1 MNDFELILLKNLIE
15 DKVFFN
21 KAKTILK
28 KSIFSNI
35 ANGTIYEIIEKYYNE
50 YKETPKIPEI
60 ILQVRDIPNPELKKQ
75 IAQSLNEIPKTQNI
89 NKQFLDDYTLK
100 YAKNQLFEQG
110 LIEGADFIDKKSEK
124 SKLKAKELIDESQKL
139 TLVADLGDKYSDFD
153 NRFDYY
159 QNPEKG
165 FKYFRFDEL
174 NKYLGEGIL
183 PGTLNLFLAPPG
195 IGKSMMISYTI
206 GDCLLQKKNVLL
218 VSMEM
223 SNYEFMKR
231 IDADLLDVCI
241 YDLKNKELD
250 IEIKEKF
257 ERLKANIGEL
267 YVQNFPPN
275 SFSAYTL
282 ESLLDMYKSNDI
294 KIDMVFLDY
303 LGLMK
308 SDLVSPNVG
317 LYSHIK
323 SIGEEVR
330 AVAKLWDIPVFSAS
344 QLNRSSV
351 NKDSKE
357 VDNSMIADSMGSAM
371 TADFMCMLAQTEKQ
385 KELNQ
390 ITFKITKNR
399 YTGITRE
406 FVMDVDYKKMRFGA
420 PKVPET
426 KMLEVTNISELNSTK
441 LDDWNSKEGITNQN
455 NHSSENSEIVGSSV
469 DNELG
474 KVETNELSPDT
485 QAMFDQLLKDL
496 NV

>member
-1 MNDFELILLKNLIE
+1 MLESIPTTDFESILLKHLIE
-15 DKVFFN
+15 DKIFFN

-50 YKETPKIPEI
+50 YKTTPQVTEI
-60 ILQVRDIPNPELKKQ
+60 VLKARELPNQELKKQ
-75 IAQSLNEIPKTQNI
+75 IAEALGKIPKSQSL
-89 NKQFLDDYTLK
+89 NKQFLDDYTLQ

-124 SKLKAKELIDESQKL
+124 AKLKAKELIDESQKL
-139 TLVADLGDKYSDFD
+139 TLVADLGDKYSEFKD
-153 NRFDYY
+153 RFEYY

-165 FKYFRFDEL
+165 FKYLRFEEM

-223 SNYEFMKR
+223 SNYEFMRR

-241 YDLKNKELD
+241 YDLKNKDFE
-250 IEIKEKF
+250 IEIREKF
-257 ERLKANIGEL
+257 QKLKSNIGEL

-275 SFSAYTL
+275 AFSAYTL
-282 ESLLDMYKSNDI
+282 ESLLDMYRSNDI
-294 KIDMVFLDY
+294 QIDMVFLDY

-330 AVAKLWDIPVFSAS
+330 AVAKLWGIPVFSAS
-344 QLNRSSV
+344 QLNRCFSINTSIRTEAGIKPA
-351 NKDSKE
+351 KDVKPGEKILGSTGFVKVLGIERTGVKQVFKVRTKRGKEILISKE
-357 VDNSMIADSMGSAM
+357 HRIPTDSGLKSI
-371 TADFMCMLAQTEKQ
+371 EKGL
-385 KELNQ
+385 KVGD
-390 ITFKITKNR
+390 KIKT
-399 YTGITRE
+399 I
-406 FVMDVDYKKMRFGA
+406 
-420 PKVPET
+420 
-426 KMLEVTNISELNSTK
+426 
-441 LDDWNSKEGITNQN
+441 
-455 NHSSENSEIVGSSV
+455 
-469 DNELG
+469 
-474 KVETNELSPDT
+474 
-485 QAMFDQLLKDL
+485 
-496 NV
+496 

>member
-1 MNDFELILLKNLIE
+1 MNDSLTTDFETILLKHLIE

-50 YKETPKIPEI
+50 YKITPQITEI
-60 ILQVRDIPNPELKKQ
+60 ILKARELPNPELKKQ
-75 IAQSLNEIPKTQNI
+75 IAETLGKIPKSQSI
-89 NKQFLDDYTLK
+89 NKQFLDDYTLN
-100 YAKNQLFEQG
+100 YVKNQLFEQG
-110 LIEGADFIDKKSEK
+110 LMEGADFIDKKSEK
-124 SKLKAKELIDESQKL
+124 AKIKAKELIDESQKL
-139 TLVADLGDKYSDFD
+139 TLVADLGDKYSEFKD
-153 NRFDYY
+153 RFEYY

-165 FKYFRFDEL
+165 FKYFRFDEM

-195 IGKSMMISYTI
+195 IGKSLMISYTI

-223 SNYEFMKR
+223 SNYEFMRR

-241 YDLKNKELD
+241 YDLKNKDFE
-250 IEIKEKF
+250 IEIREKF
-257 ERLKANIGEL
+257 QKLRSNIGEL

-275 SFSAYTL
+275 AFSAYTL

-294 KIDMVFLDY
+294 RIDMVFLDY

-308 SDLVSPNVG
+308 SDLVSPSVG
-317 LYSHIK
+317 LYTHIK

-330 AVAKLWDIPVFSAS
+330 AVAKLWNIPVFSAS

-351 NKDSKE
+351 NKDSKD
-357 VDNSMIADSMGSAM
+357 VDNSMIADSLGSAM
-371 TADFMCMLAQTEKQ
+371 TADFLCMLAQTEKQ
-385 KELNQ
+385 KEVGQ

-399 YTGITRE
+399 YTGMTRE
-406 FVMDVDYKKMRFGA
+406 FVMDVDYKKMRFGQV
-420 PKVPET
+420 K
-426 KMLEVTNISELNSTK
+426 
-441 LDDWNSKEGITNQN
+441 
-455 NHSSENSEIVGSSV
+455 SV
-469 DNELG
+469 DNKILETTKIKELTSETVDVPWVKEDSGVATKVENSKNSELG
-474 KVETNELSPDT
+474 KVEKPVISDET
-485 QAMFDQLLKDL
+485 QAMFDKLLEDL
-496 NV
+496 DA

>member
-1 MNDFELILLKNLIE
+1 MLESISTTDFESILLKHLIE

-28 KSIFSNI
+28 KGIFSNI

-50 YKETPKIPEI
+50 YKATPQVTEI
-60 ILQVRDIPNPELKKQ
+60 ILKARELPNQELKRQ
-75 IAQSLNEIPKTQNI
+75 IADALGKIPKSQSI
-89 NKQFLDDYTLK
+89 NKQFLDDYTLQ

-110 LIEGADFIDKKSEK
+110 LMEGADFIDKKSEK
-124 SKLKAKELIDESQKL
+124 AKLKAKELIDESQKL
-139 TLVADLGDKYSDFD
+139 TLVADLGDKYSEFKD
-153 NRFDYY
+153 RFEYY

-165 FKYFRFDEL
+165 FKYLRFEEL

-223 SNYEFMKR
+223 SNYEFMRR

-241 YDLKNKELD
+241 YDLKNKDFE
-250 IEIKEKF
+250 IEIREKF
-257 ERLKANIGEL
+257 QKLRSNIGEL

-275 SFSAYTL
+275 AFSAYTL
-282 ESLLDMYKSNDI
+282 ESLLDMYRSNDI
-294 KIDMVFLDY
+294 QIDMVFLDY

-330 AVAKLWDIPVFSAS
+330 AVAKLWNIPVFSAS
-344 QLNRSSV
+344 QLNRCFSIKTSIRTESGLKLA
-351 NKDSKE
+351 KDIK
-357 VDNSMIADSMGSAM
+357 VGMRILGS
-371 TADFMCMLAQTEKQ
+371 TGFVRVLGIERTGK
-385 KELNQ
+385 KKV
-390 ITFKITKNR
+390 FRVRTKN
-399 YTGITRE
+399 GKEI
-406 FVMDVDYKKMRFGA
+406 
-420 PKVPET
+420 
-426 KMLEVTNISELNSTK
+426 LISEEHRIPTESGLKSIKTGLK
-441 LDDWNSKEGITNQN
+441 
-455 NHSSENSEIVGSSV
+455 VG
-469 DNELG
+469 D
-474 KVETNELSPDT
+474 KVKTI
-485 QAMFDQLLKDL
+485 
-496 NV
+496 